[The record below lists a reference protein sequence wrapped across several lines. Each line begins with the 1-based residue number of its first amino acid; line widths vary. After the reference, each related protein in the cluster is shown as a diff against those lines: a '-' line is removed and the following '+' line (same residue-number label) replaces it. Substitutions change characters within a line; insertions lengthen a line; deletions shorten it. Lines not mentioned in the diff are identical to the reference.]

1 MSSLTPEDFDRFIA
15 GRQARE
21 RQEHEALMRMYR
33 AYHRAEAT
41 LADCSDFRPTREE
54 VIAEKI
60 ATMDAKETL
69 GERRL
74 LAERKEE
81 DR

>member
-1 MSSLTPEDFDRFIA
+1 MFSLTREGFDRFIA
-15 GRQARE
+15 GRRAR
-21 RQEHEALMRMYR
+21 RQHEHEVLMRMYR
-33 AYHRAEAT
+33 AYYRVEAA